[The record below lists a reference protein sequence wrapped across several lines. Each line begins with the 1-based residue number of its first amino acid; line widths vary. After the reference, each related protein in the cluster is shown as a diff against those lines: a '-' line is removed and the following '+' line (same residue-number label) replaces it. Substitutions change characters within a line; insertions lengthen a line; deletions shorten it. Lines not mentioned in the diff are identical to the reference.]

1 MKTKHIVTYNKKADE
16 LRIENVATKAD
27 DGNGTQRVNELV
39 FCNFSQLSETQLNE
53 AWAYKAVI
61 QAQIPMRLAGDDF
74 LRNNRVIRRSALK
87 PGAKISSPE
96 TLRREAVIAASQ
108 MTAAEARKVAKYY
121 LQQAELSE
129 AVAKKAKA

>member
-16 LRIENVATKAD
+16 LRVENVATMAD
-27 DGNGTQRVNELV
+27 DGDTQRINELV
-39 FCNFSQLSETQLNE
+39 FCNYSQLTEQAVLE
-53 AWAYKAVI
+53 AIAKPLVI
-61 QAQIPMRLAGDDF
+61 QAQIPIRLAGDAY
-74 LRNNRVIRRSALK
+74 LKKNRVIRRSALK

-108 MTAAEARKVAKYY
+108 MTATEAREVAEYY